1 MTTPNYTMTPDFT
14 AVLRLME
21 FQTRFA
27 VEASQGMMKLAMLPW
42 SGLSTGFGS
51 ICAPMGSVT
60 VKAGLAGA
68 PVSEASVSEALVP
81 VAEAP
86 IVEAAVAE
94 AAVAEAPIV
103 ETAVVETAVVET
115 AVEETVVIEAVAD
128 APVEEDR
135 VPEAP
140 VKAVAET
147 VAEVTPEPVETVAEV
162 AAPAVA
168 PAVEDD
174 ADVAIKP
181 EVLAAPNGD
190 ADDLTAL
197 NGVGPKLAEA
207 LKAEGIYHFSQIA
220 AWTEANVAWVDDN
233 LAGVRGRASR
243 NGWVAQAAELT
254 K

>member
-14 AVLRLME
+14 AFLRLME

-42 SGLSTGFGS
+42 SGLPTGFGS
-51 ICAPMGSVT
+51 VCAPMGSVT

-68 PVSEASVSEALVP
+68 PVSEASVSEAL
-81 VAEAP
+81 AP
-86 IVEAAVAE
+86 
-94 AAVAEAPIV
+94 VAEAPIV

-128 APVEEDR
+128 APVEEER

>member
-68 PVSEASVSEALVP
+68 PVSEAFVSEALVP

-86 IVEAAVAE
+86 IVEA
-94 AAVAEAPIV
+94 
-103 ETAVVETAVVET
+103 AVVETAVVET

-135 VPEAP
+135 VPEAT

>member
-42 SGLSTGFGS
+42 SGLPTGFGS
-51 ICAPMGSVT
+51 VCAPMGSVT

-94 AAVAEAPIV
+94 APIV
-103 ETAVVETAVVET
+103 EAAVVETAVVET

-128 APVEEDR
+128 APVEEER